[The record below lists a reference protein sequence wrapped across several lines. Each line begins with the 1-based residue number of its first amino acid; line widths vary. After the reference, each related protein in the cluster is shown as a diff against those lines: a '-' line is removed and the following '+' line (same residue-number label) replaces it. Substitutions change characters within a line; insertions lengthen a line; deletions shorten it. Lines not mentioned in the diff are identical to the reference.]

1 MGFRID
7 SYFIF
12 EKMKDFVK
20 TIVAVI
26 CAFVIMGILRGIFF
40 LIMLG
45 SMALSGSSTPAVPK
59 TGGVLDLNLSS
70 FTLGEQSQSDSAPSL
85 SSMSFETIPTVGIR
99 DAVTALQEAAVDPA
113 IKFVFLRPDGALDG
127 MSQLEELR
135 KAISAFRESGKP
147 VLAYTE
153 TPGNGSY
160 YLASVADK
168 VLMGNAHGGTYTLL
182 GLSSQ
187 SFFLKDLLDKLGV
200 NVQLIRHGKFKSAG
214 EMFIRN
220 SSSSENREQNQVMI
234 SSMWKAMASAAAA
247 SRDMSEEQFNDII
260 DKLVLVTPE
269 DFVSNG
275 LVDELVDYA
284 GLQNKMKTLAQ
295 VEDYKKV
302 HLVSLPSY
310 IDAKVSAKPSKNK
323 VAVLYADGEI
333 VDGSGKSQVAGDRF
347 MKLVEKLRKDKNVKA
362 VVLRVNSPGGS
373 VSASVKIRTALDSL
387 MKEKP
392 LVASFGDYAA
402 SGGYWI
408 SSGCQKI
415 YADATTVTGSIGV
428 FSLIPDF
435 SKVTKKVGVNVESVG
450 SNKHSD
456 MMSLMRPFDA
466 AELAYMQASVE
477 DIYELFVN
485 LVATSR
491 GLSVERVDQIAQG
504 RVWAAS
510 DALEVGLVD
519 EIGTLQDAISYA
531 AALADLPSSDD
542 YSVAS
547 YPAVPSFF
555 EQLMSQ
561 LGGSGMGEDVRL
573 RVLKSYE
580 PGRFYARLPYDY
592 EIR

>member
-1 MGFRID
+1 
-7 SYFIF
+7 
-12 EKMKDFVK
+12 MKDFVK

-59 TGGVLDLNLSS
+59 TGGVLDLNLSN
-70 FTLGEQSQSDSAPSL
+70 FTLGEQSQSEPAPSL

-113 IKFVFLRPDGALDG
+113 IKFVFLRPDGALGG

-135 KAISAFRESGKP
+135 KALSAFRESGKP

-220 SSSSENREQNQVMI
+220 ASSSENREQNQVMI
-234 SSMWKAMASAAAA
+234 SSLWKAMASAAAA

-504 RVWAAS
+504 RVWAAT

>member
-1 MGFRID
+1 
-7 SYFIF
+7 
-12 EKMKDFVK
+12 MKDFVK

-26 CAFVIMGILRGIFF
+26 CAFVILGILRGIFF

-45 SMALSGSSTPAVPK
+45 SMALSSSSTSAVPK

-70 FTLGEQSQSDSAPSL
+70 FTLGEQSQSDPAPSL
-85 SSMSFETIPTVGIR
+85 SSMSFETIPTVGIC

-113 IKFVFLRPDGALDG
+113 IKFVFLRPDGALGG

-135 KAISAFRESGKP
+135 KALSAFRESGKP

-220 SSSSENREQNQVMI
+220 TSSPENREQNQVMI
-234 SSMWKAMASAAAA
+234 SSLWKAMASAAAA

-415 YADATTVTGSIGV
+415 YADATSVTGSIGV

-504 RVWAAS
+504 RVWAAA

-561 LGGSGMGEDVRL
+561 LGGSGMGEDIRL

>member
-45 SMALSGSSTPAVPK
+45 SMALSGSSTSAVPK
-59 TGGVLDLNLSS
+59 TGGVLDLNLSN
-70 FTLGEQSQSDSAPSL
+70 FTLGEQSQSDPAPSL
-85 SSMSFETIPTVGIR
+85 NSMSFETIPTVGIR

-113 IKFVFLRPDGALDG
+113 IKFVFLRPDDALGG

-135 KAISAFRESGKP
+135 KALSAFRESGKP

-153 TPGNGSY
+153 TPGNSSY

-220 SSSSENREQNQVMI
+220 SSSPENREQNQVMI

-260 DKLVLVTPE
+260 DRLVLVTPE

-415 YADATTVTGSIGV
+415 YADATSVTGSIGV

-504 RVWAAS
+504 RVWAAA

-580 PGRFYARLPYDY
+580 PGRFYARLPYDF

>member
-45 SMALSGSSTPAVPK
+45 SMALSGSSTSAVPK
-59 TGGVLDLNLSS
+59 TGGVLDLNLSN
-70 FTLGEQSQSDSAPSL
+70 FTLGEQTQSEPAPSL

-99 DAVTALQEAAVDPA
+99 DAVMALQEAATDPA
-113 IKFVFLRPDGALDG
+113 IKFVFLRPDGALGG

-135 KAISAFRESGKP
+135 KALSAFRESGKP

-220 SSSSENREQNQVMI
+220 TSSSENREQNQVMI
-234 SSMWKAMASAAAA
+234 SSLWKAMASAAAA

-435 SKVTKKVGVNVESVG
+435 SKVTKKVGVNVESMG

-485 LVATSR
+485 LVAISR

-504 RVWAAS
+504 RVWAAT

>member
-1 MGFRID
+1 
-7 SYFIF
+7 
-12 EKMKDFVK
+12 MKDFVK

-26 CAFVIMGILRGIFF
+26 CAFVILGILRGIFF

-45 SMALSGSSTPAVPK
+45 SMALSGSSTSAVPK
-59 TGGVLDLNLSS
+59 TGGVLDLNLSN
-70 FTLGEQSQSDSAPSL
+70 FTLGEQSQSEPAPSL

-113 IKFVFLRPDGALDG
+113 IKFVFLRPDGALGG

-135 KAISAFRESGKP
+135 KALSAFRESGKP

-220 SSSSENREQNQVMI
+220 ASSSENREQNQVMI

-504 RVWAAS
+504 RVWAAA

>member
-1 MGFRID
+1 
-7 SYFIF
+7 
-12 EKMKDFVK
+12 MKDFVK

-45 SMALSGSSTPAVPK
+45 SMALSGSSTSAVPK
-59 TGGVLDLNLSS
+59 TGGVLDLNLSN
-70 FTLGEQSQSDSAPSL
+70 FTLGEQSQSDPAPSL

-113 IKFVFLRPDGALDG
+113 IKFVFLRPDGALGG

-135 KAISAFRESGKP
+135 KALSAFRESGKP

-220 SSSSENREQNQVMI
+220 ASSSENREQNQVMI

-485 LVATSR
+485 LVAASR

-504 RVWAAS
+504 RVWAAA

-561 LGGSGMGEDVRL
+561 LGGSGMGEDIRL

>member
-1 MGFRID
+1 
-7 SYFIF
+7 
-12 EKMKDFVK
+12 MKDFVK

-26 CAFVIMGILRGIFF
+26 CAFVILGILRGIFF

-45 SMALSGSSTPAVPK
+45 SIALSGSSTPSIPK
-59 TGGVLDLNLSS
+59 TGGVLDLNFSTFS
-70 FTLGEQSQSDSAPSL
+70 LGEQSQSDPAPSL
-85 SSMSFETIPTVGIR
+85 NSMSFETIPTVGIR

-113 IKFVFLRPDGALDG
+113 IKFVFLRPDGALGG

-135 KAISAFRESGKP
+135 KALSAFRESGKP

-153 TPGNGSY
+153 TPGNSSY

-220 SSSSENREQNQVMI
+220 ASSSENREQNQVMI

-504 RVWAAS
+504 RVWAAT

>member
-1 MGFRID
+1 
-7 SYFIF
+7 
-12 EKMKDFVK
+12 MKDFVK

-45 SMALSGSSTPAVPK
+45 SMALSGSSTSAVPK
-59 TGGVLDLNLSS
+59 TGGVLDLNLSN
-70 FTLGEQSQSDSAPSL
+70 FTLGEQSQSDPAPSL

-113 IKFVFLRPDGALDG
+113 IKFVFLRPDGALGG

-135 KAISAFRESGKP
+135 KALSAFRESGKP

-220 SSSSENREQNQVMI
+220 TSSPENREQNQVMI
-234 SSMWKAMASAAAA
+234 SSLWKAMASAAAA

-347 MKLVEKLRKDKNVKA
+347 VKLVEKLRKDKSVKA

-504 RVWAAS
+504 RVWAAA

-580 PGRFYARLPYDY
+580 PGRFYARLPYDF

>member
-1 MGFRID
+1 
-7 SYFIF
+7 
-12 EKMKDFVK
+12 MKDFVK

-26 CAFVIMGILRGIFF
+26 CAFVILGILRGIFF

-45 SMALSGSSTPAVPK
+45 SMALSSSSTSAVPK
-59 TGGVLDLNLSS
+59 TGGVLDLNLSN
-70 FTLGEQSQSDSAPSL
+70 FTLGEQSQSDPAPSL

-135 KAISAFRESGKP
+135 KALSAFRESGKP

-153 TPGNGSY
+153 TPSNGSY

-220 SSSSENREQNQVMI
+220 TSSSENREQNQVMI
-234 SSMWKAMASAAAA
+234 SSLWKAMASAAAA

-504 RVWAAS
+504 RVWAAA

-561 LGGSGMGEDVRL
+561 LGGSGMGEDIRL

>member
-1 MGFRID
+1 
-7 SYFIF
+7 
-12 EKMKDFVK
+12 MKDFVK

-45 SMALSGSSTPAVPK
+45 SMALSSSSTSAVPK
-59 TGGVLDLNLSS
+59 TGGVLDLNLSN
-70 FTLGEQSQSDSAPSL
+70 FTLGEQSQSDPAPSL
-85 SSMSFETIPTVGIR
+85 NSMSFETIPTVGIR

-113 IKFVFLRPDGALDG
+113 IKFVFLRPDGALGG

-135 KAISAFRESGKP
+135 KALSAFRESGKP

-168 VLMGNAHGGTYTLL
+168 VLIGNAHGGTYTLL

-220 SSSSENREQNQVMI
+220 ASSSENREQNQVMI
-234 SSMWKAMASAAAA
+234 SSLWKAMASAAAA

-310 IDAKVSAKPSKNK
+310 IDAKVSAKPSKNM

-504 RVWAAS
+504 RVWAAA

>member
-1 MGFRID
+1 
-7 SYFIF
+7 
-12 EKMKDFVK
+12 MKDFVK

-26 CAFVIMGILRGIFF
+26 CAFVILGILRGIFF

-45 SMALSGSSTPAVPK
+45 SMALSGSSTSAVPK

-70 FTLGEQSQSDSAPSL
+70 FTLGEQSQSDPAPSL
-85 SSMSFETIPTVGIR
+85 NSMSFETIPTVGIR

-113 IKFVFLRPDGALDG
+113 IKFVFLRPDGALGG

-135 KAISAFRESGKP
+135 KALSAFRESGKP

-220 SSSSENREQNQVMI
+220 ASSSENREQNQVMI

-504 RVWAAS
+504 RVWAAA

>member
-1 MGFRID
+1 
-7 SYFIF
+7 
-12 EKMKDFVK
+12 MKDFVK

-45 SMALSGSSTPAVPK
+45 SMALSGSSTSAVPK
-59 TGGVLDLNLSS
+59 TGGVLDLNLSN
-70 FTLGEQSQSDSAPSL
+70 FTLGEQSQSDPAPSL

-99 DAVTALQEAAVDPA
+99 DAVTALQEAVVDPA
-113 IKFVFLRPDGALDG
+113 IKFVFLRPDGALGG

-135 KAISAFRESGKP
+135 KALSAFRESGKP

-220 SSSSENREQNQVMI
+220 ASSSENREQNQVMI

-347 MKLVEKLRKDKNVKA
+347 IKLVEKLRKDKNVKA

-485 LVATSR
+485 LVAASR

-504 RVWAAS
+504 RVWAAA

>member
-1 MGFRID
+1 
-7 SYFIF
+7 
-12 EKMKDFVK
+12 MKDFVK

-26 CAFVIMGILRGIFF
+26 CAFVILGILRGIFF

-59 TGGVLDLNLSS
+59 TGGVLDLNLSN
-70 FTLGEQSQSDSAPSL
+70 FTLGEQSQSEPAPSL

-113 IKFVFLRPDGALDG
+113 IKFVFLRPDGALGG

-135 KAISAFRESGKP
+135 KALSAFRESGKP

-220 SSSSENREQNQVMI
+220 ASSSENREQNQVMI
-234 SSMWKAMASAAAA
+234 SSLWKAMASAAAA

-435 SKVTKKVGVNVESVG
+435 SKVTRKVGVNVESVG

-485 LVATSR
+485 LVAASR

-504 RVWAAS
+504 RVWAAA

>member
-1 MGFRID
+1 
-7 SYFIF
+7 
-12 EKMKDFVK
+12 MKDFVK

-26 CAFVIMGILRGIFF
+26 CAFVILGILRGIFF

-45 SMALSGSSTPAVPK
+45 SIALSGSSTPSIPK
-59 TGGVLDLNLSS
+59 TGGVLDLNFSTFS
-70 FTLGEQSQSDSAPSL
+70 LGEQSQSEPAPSL

-99 DAVTALQEAAVDPA
+99 DAVTALQEASVDPA
-113 IKFVFLRPDGALDG
+113 IKFVFLRPDGALGG

-135 KAISAFRESGKP
+135 KALSAFRESGKP

-153 TPGNGSY
+153 TPGNSSY

-220 SSSSENREQNQVMI
+220 ASSSENREQNQVMI
-234 SSMWKAMASAAAA
+234 SSLWKAMASAAAA

-333 VDGSGKSQVAGDRF
+333 VDGSDKSQVAGDRF

-415 YADATTVTGSIGV
+415 YADATSVTGSIGV

-491 GLSVERVDQIAQG
+491 GLSVERVDPIAQG
-504 RVWAAS
+504 RVWAAA
-510 DALEVGLVD
+510 DALEAGLVD

-580 PGRFYARLPYDY
+580 PGRFYARLPYDF

>member
-1 MGFRID
+1 
-7 SYFIF
+7 
-12 EKMKDFVK
+12 
-20 TIVAVI
+20 
-26 CAFVIMGILRGIFF
+26 
-40 LIMLG
+40 MLG
-45 SMALSGSSTPAVPK
+45 SMALSGSSTSAVPK
-59 TGGVLDLNLSS
+59 TGGVLDLNLSN
-70 FTLGEQSQSDSAPSL
+70 FTLGEQSQSDPAPSL
-85 SSMSFETIPTVGIR
+85 NSMSFETIPTVGIR

-113 IKFVFLRPDGALDG
+113 IKFVFLRPDDALGG

-135 KAISAFRESGKP
+135 KALSAFRESGKP

-153 TPGNGSY
+153 TPGNSSY

-220 SSSSENREQNQVMI
+220 SSSPENREQNQVMI

-260 DKLVLVTPE
+260 DRLVLVTPE

-504 RVWAAS
+504 RVWAAA

-580 PGRFYARLPYDY
+580 PGRFYARLPYDF